1 MTDFPINGVDLAICD
16 AWNDTMSVATDES
29 SFMVVS
35 KVFNQTRLAFTP
47 RASDKSATLYPLSI
61 HHLVGTFKSHREV
74 SYDLAWEGNKIIS
87 EETRFQ
93 YVVGCVWP
101 VKEF

>member
-1 MTDFPINGVDLAICD
+1 
-16 AWNDTMSVATDES
+16 MSVATNES

-47 RASDKSATLYPLSI
+47 RASDKSATPCPLSI
-61 HHLVGTFKSHREV
+61 HHLVGTFKSNREV

-101 VKEF
+101 VKEFWIRNGW